1 MIKKPPIKSASQ
13 PQQTIPPTTLPQE
26 KKVSQAKKAIQ
37 EAAKY
42 DIGKT
47 TDDYEASKVEK
58 KGRNATDEE
67 KKAVEDL
74 NSWGGGGA
82 DDDDDDF

>member
-1 MIKKPPIKSASQ
+1 MIKRPPIRSASE
-13 PQQTIPPTTLPQE
+13 PQQSIPPTSLPQE

-42 DIGKT
+42 YIGRT
-47 TDDYEASKVEK
+47 ADDYETSKVVRKE
-58 KGRNATDEE
+58 RSATDEE

-74 NSWGGGGA
+74 NSWGGGA
-82 DDDDDDF
+82 YDDDDDF